1 MTKKSA
7 TSDPGGVGN
16 GASKGIISEAAE
28 VAKTVSA
35 EVRGGRLD
43 RLALWITERVGT
55 MMFFLVLFTWTVCW
69 LLWNMF
75 APKAISFDPFP
86 GFVLWLFISN
96 MIQLFLMPL
105 IMIGQN
111 LQGKE
116 AEQRA
121 KNDYK
126 VNLKAEKEI
135 KEIREYLTTI
145 VKQLEEMKRAR
156 S

>member
-7 TSDPGGVGN
+7 TSDTGGVGN

-111 LQGKE
+111 LQAKG

-135 KEIREYLTTI
+135 QEIREYLTTI